1 MVGLGVDIFK
11 KVRLRRNKKN
21 FSKKDF
27 SLGYKEMQVKLNTAR
42 NYKNL
47 CHISS
52 EEDSLEELKQLI
64 NQRINAIKDN

>member
-1 MVGLGVDIFK
+1 MDFITK
-11 KVRLRRNKKN
+11 HK
-21 FSKKDF
+21 FSKQDLIKKYD
-27 SLGYKEMQVKLNTAR
+27 SGYKEMQVKLNTAR

-64 NQRINAIKDN
+64 NQRINAIKGN